1 MRFFYKT
8 DKNNPKSCL
17 IQKIVVPL
25 QGKIK
30 SKNYE
35 KTSPFLF
42 DMVGIYQHLCF
53 RGSFD

>member
-25 QGKIK
+25 RGKIK

-42 DMVGIYQHLCF
+42 DMVGIYHHLCF